1 MTVDNLAVLLRTLE
15 GELSAIYENVPGI
28 LFYIAVEPDGE
39 FRFLSI
45 SDAWL
50 VATGLTREQVVGALV
65 RDIIPSPSRE
75 MVLNHYREAI
85 LTGQT
90 ERWEEISVYPAG
102 RRYGEVAVTP
112 LYDANGVA
120 THLIG
125 IVHDITERKRLE
137 ESHREDEE
145 RQAFLLRLADA
156 LRPLSDPLDVQ
167 EVAARLL
174 G

>member
-1 MTVDNLAVLLRTLE
+1 MTFDKFAVLLDARE
-15 GELSAIYENVPGI
+15 KELSAIYQNIPGT

-50 VATGLTREQVVGALV
+50 VATGLTREQVVGAQV
-65 RDIIPSPSRE
+65 RDIIPSPLRE

-90 ERWEEISVYPAG
+90 ERWEEMSVYPGG
-102 RRYGEVAVTP
+102 RRYGEVVVTP

-137 ESHREDEE
+137 ESHREDE
-145 RQAFLLRLADA
+145 RQAFLLRLVDA
-156 LRPLSDPLDVQ
+156 LRPL
-167 EVAARLL
+167 
-174 G
+174 